1 METILKFLKFVNQL
15 NAEDMHLTSQ
25 EWLSELKFMKD
36 EHLFF
41 EDLVTEFTPQ
51 LIALNHFSNNKEI
64 MNAIYKSQK
73 RNDELIE
80 EVKEHENG
88 LQIMVD
94 GIDQPQEEK
103 AYRTEHKRLILTIK
117 EVLKEY
123 NTLKKQLFNIINSI
137 KKENKTRHLLNK
149 K

>member
-1 METILKFLKFVNQL
+1 METIPKFLKFVNQL

-51 LIALNHFSNNKEI
+51 LIAFNHFSNNKEI